1 MGGSTMALPSGPIIF
16 RDLHVEGFW
25 GARVSQEMSPELRR
39 RLIGEIL
46 SGLLSGEVTLP
57 VADVFGLDQV
67 ADAVS
72 ATLTDGRRG
81 KVLLRA

>member
-1 MGGSTMALPSGPIIF
+1 
-16 RDLHVEGFW
+16 
-25 GARVSQEMSPELRR
+25 MSPELRR